1 MFRRHCITLN
11 VLRDNPQLE
20 YILFMDADMG
30 IVNPNHLI
38 EDYIDPAFDLILYE
52 RIFNF
57 EVMAGSYII
66 K

>member
-20 YILFMDADMG
+20 YILFLDADMG